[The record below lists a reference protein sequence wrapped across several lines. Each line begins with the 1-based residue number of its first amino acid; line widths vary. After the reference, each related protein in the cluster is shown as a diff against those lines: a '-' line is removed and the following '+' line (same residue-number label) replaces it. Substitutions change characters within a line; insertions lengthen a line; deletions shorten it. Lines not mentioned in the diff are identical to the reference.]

1 MKIVG
6 KAKLIYTP
14 CRQNVLA
21 DLSLK
26 LDNQKWSVAACWSA
40 KWFNSEI
47 TFLSFDRQTGTVI
60 ERREFKKKIEKKS
73 KREMR

>member
-1 MKIVG
+1 MKIAG
-6 KAKLIYTP
+6 KAKLIYMPTKCARRLISQTWQP
-14 CRQNVLA
+14 KV
-21 DLSLK
+21 
-26 LDNQKWSVAACWSA
+26 VAACWSA
-40 KWFNSEI
+40 KWFNSGEI